1 MATTCLAASYCGG
14 VWSWDELALL
24 ERFLLSRDFVSVVAV
39 LELRIALT
47 ITMQSARRP
56 WMTLDEIIPGQV
68 LGKYV
73 YMFLCTYV
81 NMFICINVCSYI
93 YMYVYK

>member
-1 MATTCLAASYCGG
+1 M
-14 VWSWDELALL
+14 ALL
-24 ERFLLSRDFVSVVAV
+24 ERFLLSREFVSVVAV

-93 YMYVYK
+93 YICIYIYTYVYIYIHICI